1 MRENDRVINFPLSI
15 NYYSNIFTMKMKYL
29 NLIFVLA
36 AGVMLLSSC
45 GATRQ
50 ANQLLEHNQILTAL
64 AGDATVT
71 PEEKLDVLMTSMTGM
86 MHEGM
91 RIVNPKKGVN
101 YVTQFGSQNSKAID
115 QILREVGTWQKDM
128 GSVERIALGARMLQ
142 KPYAKDALD
151 LIPKFVRKY
160 QQVTFVTRTTKKL
173 KSNLI
178 GLGKSKLGG
187 LGDILR

>member
-1 MRENDRVINFPLSI
+1 
-15 NYYSNIFTMKMKYL
+15 MKMKYL
-29 NLIFVLA
+29 NLLFALV
-36 AGVMLLSSC
+36 AGVLLLSSC

-50 ANQLLEHNQILTAL
+50 ANQLLKHNQILTL
-64 AGDATVT
+64 MAGNTTAT
-71 PEEKLDVLMTSMTGM
+71 PEEKMDVLMMSMTDM

-101 YVTQFGSQNSKAID
+101 YVTKFGSQNTKAID
-115 QILREVGTWQKDM
+115 QILNEVSVWQKNM
-128 GSVERIALGARMLQ
+128 GPVERIALGTRMVQ

-160 QQVTFVTRTTKKL
+160 KQVAFVTRTSKKL

-178 GLGKSKLGG
+178 GLGTSKLG